1 MAERFFQSVV
11 DRTTHRDAVE
21 IIAYIDDDDTGS
33 HHLDSREVRVDR
45 IIGPRLAMGEYNNRC
60 LERARGDII
69 ILVND
74 DIVIRTQGW
83 DERVRALDAE
93 FADKIYLGYANDL
106 IQGSKLCTFPILSR
120 RTCEV
125 LEDPYPAIYRGEFID
140 THVLDVFKRLQHLG
154 QDRIRYLE
162 DVVFE
167 HMHYGVGKAA
177 VDETYVKRISYHDSP
192 RFLTLR
198 ERRQEAAHRLMSSI
212 QGKIPPAYSNR
223 LPRNVFP
230 DSLLGAV
237 WLYAGMFL
245 LDGNLPLRWR
255 FSLWLVFFRHFA
267 VSKGYSRRFK
277 DFFKVG

>member
-21 IIAYIDDDDTGS
+21 IIAYVDDDDIGS
-33 HHLDSREVRVDR
+33 HHLDSRDIRVDR

-60 LERARGDII
+60 LERARGDIV

-83 DERVRALDAE
+83 DERIRALDAE
-93 FADKIYLGYANDL
+93 YSDKVYLGYANDL
-106 IQGSKLCTFPILSR
+106 IQGRKLCTFPILSR

-125 LEDPYPAIYRGEFID
+125 LVDPYPAVYRGEFID
-140 THVLDVFKRLQHLG
+140 THILDIFKRLRYRG
-154 QDRIRYLE
+154 YDRIRYLE

-177 VDETYVKRISYHDSP
+177 ADETYTKRVSYKDSP
-192 RFLTLR
+192 RFLALR
-198 ERRQEAAHRLMSSI
+198 ERRQEAASRLMFAV
-212 QGKIPPAYSNR
+212 QGKNLPAYSD
-223 LPRNVFP
+223 LPSRDVSP
-230 DSLLGAV
+230 DSLMGAM
-237 WLYAGMFL
+237 WLYTGMFL

-255 FSLWLVFFRHFA
+255 FSLWLVFFRHFVFA
-267 VSKGYSRRFK
+267 KGYSRRFRRL
-277 DFFKVG
+277 FKVN